1 MLDRRAFIATA
12 AGLPAAMLAGTPA
25 RAATLDAT
33 LKSNLKGLQVIR
45 GPVTDASFDGRP
57 VLVTFWASWCPPC
70 RAEMG
75 ELAEYIDE
83 NGDKVSMIAA
93 NWMEGFAGPVS
104 QSRVRRFVDII
115 HPDISVVVGN
125 RALGDALGGIFA
137 VPAVV
142 VFDGQGR
149 EVFKLGGG
157 PGEIG
162 RDFIT
167 KRRLTGI
174 VNGLA

>member
-1 MLDRRAFIATA
+1 MLNRRAFIAAA
-12 AGLPAAMLAGTPA
+12 AGLTAVSLTGLPAQ
-25 RAATLDAT
+25 AATLDDAVKAN
-33 LKSNLKGLQVIR
+33 LKSLQVMR
-45 GPVTDASFDGRP
+45 GPVTDAAFDGRP

-75 ELAEYIDE
+75 ELAEYISE
-83 NGDKVSMIAA
+83 NGNKVSMIAV
-93 NWMEGFAGPVS
+93 NWMEAFAGPVS
-104 QSRVRRFVDII
+104 QSRLRRFVDII

-125 RALGDALGGIFA
+125 RALGDSMGGIFA

-149 EVFKLGGG
+149 EAFKLGGG
-157 PGEIG
+157 RGEVG
-162 RDFIT
+162 RYFIT

-174 VNGLA
+174 VNGLS

>member
-1 MLDRRAFIATA
+1 MLDRRAFIAAA

-25 RAATLDAT
+25 RAATLDDAM
-33 LKSNLKGLQVIR
+33 KSNLKSLQVMR

-75 ELAEYIDE
+75 ELADYIDA
-83 NGDKVSMIAA
+83 NGSKVSMIAV
-93 NWMEGFAGPVS
+93 NWMENFAGPVS
-104 QSRVRRFVDII
+104 QSRLRRFVDII
-115 HPDISVVVGN
+115 HPDIAVVVGD

-142 VFDGQGR
+142 IFDGQGR
-149 EVFKLGGG
+149 EAFRLGGG
-157 PGEIG
+157 RGEIG
-162 RDFIT
+162 RFFIT
-167 KRRLTGI
+167 ERRLTGI
-174 VNGLA
+174 VNGLS

>member
-1 MLDRRAFIATA
+1 MLDRRAFIAAA
-12 AGLPAAMLAGTPA
+12 AGLPAAA
-25 RAATLDAT
+25 RAATLDDA
-33 LKSNLKGLQVIR
+33 LKSNLKGLQVMR
-45 GPVTDASFDGRP
+45 GPVTDANFDGRP

-75 ELAEYIDE
+75 ELANYISD
-83 NGDKVSMIAA
+83 NGNKVAMIAV
-93 NWMEGFAGPVS
+93 NWMENFAGPVS
-104 QSRVRRFVDII
+104 QSRLRRFVDVI

-125 RALGDALGGIFA
+125 RAVSEALGGIFA

-149 EVFKLGGG
+149 EAFKLGGG
-157 PGEIG
+157 RGEIG
-162 RDFIT
+162 RFFIT

-174 VNGLA
+174 VNGLS

>member
-1 MLDRRAFIATA
+1 MLDRRAFIAAA
-12 AGLPAAMLAGTPA
+12 AGLPAAMLAGAPA
-25 RAATLDAT
+25 RAATLDDS
-33 LKSNLKGLQVIR
+33 LKSNLKGLQVMR
-45 GPVTDASFDGRP
+45 GPVTDANFDGRP

-75 ELAEYIDE
+75 ELANYISQ
-83 NGDKVSMIAA
+83 NGNKVSMIAV
-93 NWMEGFAGPVS
+93 NWMENFAGTVS
-104 QSRVRRFVDII
+104 QSRLRRFVDVI

-125 RALGDALGGIFA
+125 RSVSEALGGIFA

-157 PGEIG
+157 RGEIG
-162 RDFIT
+162 RSFIT
-167 KRRLTGI
+167 QRRLTGI
-174 VNGLA
+174 VSGLS

>member
-1 MLDRRAFIATA
+1 MLNRRAFMAVA
-12 AGLPAAMLAGTPA
+12 AGLPSLSLTGLPA
-25 RAATLDAT
+25 RAATLDDGFKAN
-33 LKSNLKGLQVIR
+33 LKSLQVMR

-75 ELAEYIDE
+75 ELANYISD
-83 NGDKVSMIAA
+83 NGNKVSMIAV
-93 NWMEGFAGPVS
+93 NWMEGFAGPIS
-104 QSRVRRFVDII
+104 QSRLRRFVDII

-125 RALGDALGGIFA
+125 RALGEALGGIFA

-142 VFDGQGR
+142 VFDGKGR

-157 PGEIG
+157 RGEVG
-162 RDFIT
+162 RYFIT
-167 KRRLTGI
+167 QRRLTGI
-174 VNGLA
+174 VNGLS

>member
-1 MLDRRAFIATA
+1 MLDRRAFIAAA
-12 AGLPAAMLAGTPA
+12 AGLPTAMLAGAPA
-25 RAATLDAT
+25 RAAILDDA
-33 LKSNLKGLQVIR
+33 LKSNLKRLQVMR

-75 ELAEYIDE
+75 ELADYISE
-83 NGDKVSMIAA
+83 NGNKVSMIAV
-93 NWMEGFAGPVS
+93 NWMEDFAGPVS
-104 QSRVRRFVDII
+104 QSRLRRFVDII
-115 HPDISVVVGN
+115 HPDISVVTGN
-125 RALGDALGGIFA
+125 RALSEALGGIFA

-157 PGEIG
+157 RGEIG
-162 RDFIT
+162 RSFIT
-167 KRRLTGI
+167 RRRLTGI
-174 VNGLA
+174 VNGLS